1 MVGQYLKKIIAKST
15 DDLQFISACCYQAK
29 VKVSDMKYLPKNKIF
44 IMSLER
50 YNRER
55 KTEKKKSKINSII
68 KFEFVESIKSKK
80 IDQNNPDLILE
91 LFAIDI
97 FKKNFNYEIVMLFS
111 NKKIMILTVEVLEVM
126 MENMENEIKIND

>member
-1 MVGQYLKKIIAKST
+1 MAEQYLKKIIAKSP

-55 KTEKKKSKINSII
+55 KTEEKKSKINSII

-111 NKKIMILTVEVLEVM
+111 NKKIMILNVEVLEITM
-126 MENMENEIKIND
+126 DDEIKIND

>member
-15 DDLQFISACCYQAK
+15 DDLQFISACCHKAK
-29 VKVSDMKYLPKNKIF
+29 VKISDIKYLPKNKIF
-44 IMSLER
+44 IISLER
-50 YNRER
+50 YNRE
-55 KTEKKKSKINSII
+55 TEEKKSKINSII

-111 NKKIMILTVEVLEVM
+111 NKKIMILNVEVLEITM
-126 MENMENEIKIND
+126 DDEIKIND